1 MTHMDS
7 NLSQQ
12 RMENAR
18 SEIGTLKR
26 KSALNPEPRTSH
38 LVRSEQEEVE
48 AERKKLADE
57 ETRML
62 RTVQVVALHPRADER
77 DIFEHFQ
84 KAGKVCDVQIIR
96 DARTGKSRGVCYVE
110 FADAQACV
118 KSLALTGSYVKGQ
131 PIHVQQPQ
139 QGGR

>member
-1 MTHMDS
+1 MGEVSKLVTLQLPS
-7 NLSQQ
+7 VEP
-12 RMENAR
+12 RRVEPER
-18 SEIGTLKR
+18 SELD
-26 KSALNPEPRTSH
+26 
-38 LVRSEQEEVE
+38 EVE

-57 ETRML
+57 ETRMA
-62 RTVQVVALHPRADER
+62 RTVQVVSLHPRADER

-131 PIHVQQPQ
+131 PIQVQQPQ
-139 QGGR
+139 GKV